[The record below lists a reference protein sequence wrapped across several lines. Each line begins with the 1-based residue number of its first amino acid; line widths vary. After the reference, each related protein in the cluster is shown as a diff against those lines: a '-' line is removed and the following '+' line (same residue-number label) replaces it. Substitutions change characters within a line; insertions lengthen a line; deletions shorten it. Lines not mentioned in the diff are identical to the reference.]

1 MIADATYPW
10 STVYNTEREAWSRA
24 VERVKPC
31 AATVRAW
38 GLDEDLET
46 WMDMTGNDP
55 AIERE
60 ERQRGGM
67 RHSERREP
75 EYVRLRQAFEAA
87 RREIEREREAE
98 REHRKRRVEEL
109 RIRQAAQK
117 MKDEAKTPVAAART
131 AQREPTPPCE
141 VELENS
147 AFFGR

>member
-1 MIADATYPW
+1 MYPW
-10 STVYNTEREAWSRA
+10 STVYNTEREAWNRA
-24 VERVKPC
+24 IGGVKPC

-38 GLDEDLET
+38 GLDEDFET
-46 WMDMTGNDP
+46 WMGMTGGDA

-67 RHSERREP
+67 RHAERTDA
-75 EYVRLRQAFEAA
+75 EYTRLRQAFEAA
-87 RREIEREREAE
+87 QQEIVQEREQEKQ
-98 REHRKRRVEEL
+98 HRKRRVEEL

-117 MKDEAKTPVAAART
+117 MKDEAKTPKTPVAVAGT

-141 VELENS
+141 IEIESS